1 MIGLLNAIKTRL
13 ESTGA
18 QVYLVDVPENVS
30 PAYPYFLLWAGGG
43 SDSHLALDGD
53 QAYLVDEPIGVTCV
67 GLTPESAL
75 ILSKNARAKLKSWT
89 PSASGWEAQQL
100 RLGESRT
107 VLADRDVTLPGSNR
121 HPYYCVDIYDL
132 NAEKV

>member
-13 ESTGA
+13 GSTGA
-18 QVYLVDVPENVS
+18 QVYLVDVPENVA
-30 PAYPYFLLWAGGG
+30 PAFPYYIVWSSAG
-43 SDSHLALDGD
+43 SDRSLAVDGG
-53 QAYLVDEPIGVTCV
+53 QAYLVDEPVGVTCV

-75 ILSKNARAKLKSWT
+75 ILSKNARAKLKDWT
-89 PSASGWEAQQL
+89 PSASGWEAQEL

-107 VLADRDVTLPGSNR
+107 VIADRDVTLPAPNR